1 MSSFFKKLGRQISA
15 PFKKGGSIEKAF
27 SKHGSIAKAFSK
39 GGDIAKGLSSGLKTV
54 SNIAGTIGKGIGS
67 VVNNPLVQAGAMA
80 IAPELAPELI
90 MGGKLLSKGLETGSK
105 LAGGASHLVNPD
117 SYKKTSSI
125 TGHLENL
132 NDASRRAQ
140 ELHGN
145 VQQFV

>member
-15 PFKKGGSIEKAF
+15 PFKKGGSI
-27 SKHGSIAKAFSK
+27 SKAFSK
-39 GGDIAKGLSSGLKTV
+39 GGEIAKGLSSGLKTV

-80 IAPELAPELI
+80 LAPELAPELI
-90 MGGKLLSKGLETGSK
+90 VGGKLLSKGLETGSK

>member
-1 MSSFFKKLGRQISA
+1 MSSFFKKLGRQISS
-15 PFKKGGSIEKAF
+15 PFKKGGSI
-27 SKHGSIAKAFSK
+27 SKAFSK
-39 GGDIAKGLSSGLKTV
+39 GGELAKGLSKGLKTV

-90 MGGKLLSKGLETGSK
+90 IGGKVLSKGLQEGSK
-105 LAGGASHLVNPD
+105 IAGKASNLTNPD
-117 SYKKTSSI
+117 SYKKASSI
-125 TGHLENL
+125 TDHLENL